1 LNVLCLIDKITKDA
15 LPLNKIEPILS
26 LDKDSIDKALKDI
39 LYKYKK
45 ELSQDYI
52 NKNKSLQDIMNIL
65 KDL

>member
-1 LNVLCLIDKITKDA
+1 LIDKITKDA
-15 LPLNKIEPILS
+15 LPLDKIEPILS

-52 NKNKSLQDIMNIL
+52 NKNKSLQDIISIL